1 MLLDLEVPLQ
11 LFFIFVVL
19 DCLCIIGMVIG
30 IGSDGAYSH
39 HDETAVEKG
48 KFSSQVNELQGET
61 T

>member
-1 MLLDLEVPLQ
+1 MQ